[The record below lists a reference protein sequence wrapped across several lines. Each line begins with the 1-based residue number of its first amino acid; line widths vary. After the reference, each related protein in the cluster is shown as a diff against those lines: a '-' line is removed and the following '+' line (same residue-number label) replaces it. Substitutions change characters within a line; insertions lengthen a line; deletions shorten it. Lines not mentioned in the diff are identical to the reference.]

1 MKLISKAFL
10 LVAALA
16 ILPVSVQAADKDVQT
31 TLNGMTLNAHL
42 SLAEGKTLADGVVL
56 ITHGTLAHN
65 KMEIT
70 KALQT
75 AFKEREVNSLS
86 INLSFSIN
94 DRKSAMLD
102 CTIDH
107 KHKHTDAMDEIA
119 TWVGWLK
126 KNGASRIVISGHS
139 RGGYQTAWYAAERM
153 DPAITHVALIAPG
166 GSSGAPGNA
175 GYVRTH
181 NQQLHTLLEKAKNLA
196 AAGKGDELLN
206 KVGLLYCKDTNVSAA
221 SFVSYYDPAVLKNT
235 KALLPMIKAPTIII
249 AGSEDN
255 VVRGLI
261 PAVKPMVT
269 DKLKLIVVEGAGHF
283 FRDLYLEDVA
293 DGIVE
298 FIGAGS

>member
-1 MKLISKAFL
+1 MKLISKTFL
-10 LVAALA
+10 LVTALAALPFSA
-16 ILPVSVQAADKDVQT
+16 KAADKDVQT
-31 TLNGMTLNAHL
+31 ALNGLTLNAHL

-70 KALQT
+70 KALQE
-75 AFKEREVNSLS
+75 ALKEREVNSLA

-102 CTIDH
+102 CAIDH
-107 KHKHTDAMDEIA
+107 KHKHTDAMNEIA
-119 TWVGWLK
+119 AWVGWLK
-126 KNGASRIVISGHS
+126 KSGASRIVLAGHS

-175 GYVRTH
+175 GYTRTH
-181 NQQLHTLLEKAKNLA
+181 GQPLNPLLEKAKRYVA
-196 AAGKGDELLN
+196 DGKANELLK

-221 SFVSYYDPAVLKNT
+221 SFVSYYDPAALKNT
-235 KALLPMIKAPTIII
+235 KALLPMIKSPTLIV

-255 VVRGLI
+255 VIRGLV
-261 PAVKPMVT
+261 PAVKPMVS
-269 DKLKLIVVEGAGHF
+269 DKLKLIVVDGAGHF

-298 FIGAGS
+298 FMGAGS